1 MRCFHAVAKH
11 TSRVT
16 QKDKK
21 RETVFRDLDAHR
33 LTAVEAAHSLGITER
48 QVWRLLAAFRQEGAE
63 AVVHGNRGRMPIQ
76 TLTPEMHQCIV
87 ELAQT
92 KYVGFNQTHFTEKL
106 QSDENITISRATVW
120 RILQEAGIHS
130 PQRHRRP
137 KHRSRRER
145 RPRAGMLL
153 QVDGSDHDWLQGR
166 GPRLTLLGAVD
177 DASGEVVAA
186 LFRNEED
193 AHGYMLLLQQI
204 VLQRGIPLA
213 LYADQ
218 HSIFIHTP
226 GEKETIAEQLAG
238 QRAPTQFGRV
248 LDDLAIELIT
258 ALSPQAKGRV
268 ERLWGTFQD
277 RLVSELRLAGICS
290 RDEANQFLETY
301 LPTYN
306 ARFARSPAET
316 DSAYRPVPAKLD
328 LNIIF
333 SFQYSRLVANDNT
346 VRAGTTTVQI
356 PTNAER
362 SSYAK
367 AKILFCVGLDG
378 STFILHNG
386 RRIAYMPSKNPKAD
400 IRAEKR

>member
-1 MRCFHAVAKH
+1 VAKH

-21 RETVFRDLDAHR
+21 RESVLRDLDAHR
-33 LTAVEAAHSLGITER
+33 MTAVEAAQSLGITER
-48 QVWRLLAAFRQEGAE
+48 QVWRLLAAFRREGAD

-76 TLTPEMHQCIV
+76 TLPPEMHQRII

-106 QSDENITISRATVW
+106 ESDEKITVSRSTVW
-120 RILQEAGIHS
+120 RMLQEAGIRS

-145 RPRAGMLL
+145 RPRAGMML
-153 QVDGSDHDWLQGR
+153 QVDGSDHDWFEGR

-177 DASGEVVAA
+177 DATGEVLAA
-186 LFRNEED
+186 LFRREED
-193 AHGYMLLLQQI
+193 AHGYMLLLHRI
-204 VLQRGIPLA
+204 VMQRGIPLA

-218 HSIFIHTP
+218 HSIFIRTAS
-226 GEKETIAEQLAG
+226 EKQTITEQLAG
-238 QRAPTQFGRV
+238 QREPTQLGR
-248 LDDLAIELIT
+248 LLNDLGIQMIT

-277 RLVSELRLAGICS
+277 RLVSELRLAGIGTLE
-290 RDEANQFLETY
+290 DANQFLESY

-306 ARFARSPAET
+306 TRFARSPAET

-328 LNIIF
+328 LNVIF
-333 SFQYSRLVANDNT
+333 SFQYSRIVANDNT
-346 VRAGTTTVQI
+346 VRAGATTVQI
-356 PTNAER
+356 PANAER

-386 RRIAYMPSKNPKAD
+386 RRVAYMPSKNPKAD

>member
-1 MRCFHAVAKH
+1 MSKH
-11 TSRVT
+11 ISPVDL
-16 QKDKK
+16 KGKK
-21 RETVFRDLDAHR
+21 RDSVFHDLDAHR
-33 LTAVEAAHSLGITER
+33 ITAVEAAQSLGITER
-48 QVWRLLAAFRQEGAE
+48 QVWRLLAAFRKEGAD
-63 AVVHGNRGRMPIQ
+63 AVVHGNRGRMPIK
-76 TLTPEMHQCIV
+76 TLPPEIRQRII

-106 QSDENITISRATVW
+106 RDVEKIMVSRPTVW
-120 RILQEAGIHS
+120 RILLESGIHS

-145 RPRAGMLL
+145 RPRAGMML
-153 QVDGSDHDWLQGR
+153 QVDGSDHDWLEGR

-177 DASGEVVAA
+177 DATGEVVGA
-186 LFRNEED
+186 LFRKEED
-193 AHGYMLLLQQI
+193 AHGYMLLLHQI

-218 HSIFIHTP
+218 HSIFIHTA
-226 GEKETIAEQLAG
+226 GEKDTIDEQLAG
-238 QRAPTQFGRV
+238 QRAPTQLGRV

-277 RLVSELRLAGICS
+277 RLVSELRLAGIS
-290 RDEANQFLETY
+290 TRDEANQFLQSY

-306 ARFARSPAET
+306 AKFARSPAET
-316 DSAYRPVPAKLD
+316 DNAYRPLPAKLD
-328 LNIIF
+328 LSVIF
-333 SFQYSRLVANDNT
+333 SFQYSRIVANDNT
-346 VRAGTTTVQI
+346 VRVGATTMQI
-356 PTNAER
+356 AANTER

-367 AKILFCVGLDG
+367 AKTLFCVGIDG
-378 STFILHNG
+378 STFVLHNG